1 MGMCAVTGNAHC
13 VGVGGWLLGGGF
25 GPLSPKHGLG
35 VDNLLSA
42 KVVLADGSL
51 VTADE
56 RSNADLF
63 WALKGGGGNFG
74 IVCEF
79 TFKLHPVPEKFFG
92 GLMVFFPWFM
102 GGDKADSLACS
113 GI

>member
-1 MGMCAVTGNAHC
+1 MKAVVPDVSSKTVRVQGGALIGEVVKGCEGTGMCAVTGNAHC

-51 VTADE
+51 VTADASTNPE
-56 RSNADLF
+56 LF
-63 WALKGGGGNFG
+63 FGLRGGGG
-74 IVCEF
+74 
-79 TFKLHPVPEKFFG
+79 
-92 GLMVFFPWFM
+92 
-102 GGDKADSLACS
+102 
-113 GI
+113 